1 VGEHRRAHAPD
12 ENPSPSIMPT
22 DLFVAVAGMSAAA
35 VTRAIPPACRSG
47 VDSAR
52 VAGAGDVAVLE
63 CPAWTPR
70 SGARHLVPSCS
81 LLGAGPCSFR
91 FEVSALIGGTW
102 TPWETTATI
111 GAPAFSDT
119 PGGGMHAGEAM
130 ATRALAPDIDTFTA
144 SHPVERARLRV
155 RVRPAGALPNAWT
168 VALSASDLAP
178 RPVETGGKSIP
189 GLAVPA
195 LSQMAEAPEIGERVC
210 SPTCV
215 AMVLGFW
222 GRPVPVREVAAEVFH
237 EGLDR
242 YGVWPAAIH
251 AAARRGVAGY
261 LLRFPD
267 WASAAWC
274 LARGLPVIASIRF
287 EAGELQ
293 GAPIARTDG
302 HLVVVTGADGDH
314 VLVNDPAGPSPGG
327 VPRRYRLEEFCRA
340 WIGRSGVGY
349 VLFPP

>member
-1 VGEHRRAHAPD
+1 M
-12 ENPSPSIMPT
+12 ST

-35 VTRAIPPACRSG
+35 VMGAIPPACRSRP
-47 VDSAR
+47 DAPR
-52 VAGAGDVAVLE
+52 VTIEGDVAVLE
-63 CPAWTPR
+63 APAWTVRP
-70 SGARHLVPSCS
+70 GVRHLVPSCS
-81 LLGAGPCSFR
+81 LLRAGPCSFR
-91 FEVSALIGGTW
+91 FELSALTGGTW
-102 TPWETTATI
+102 TPWATTATV
-111 GAPAFSDT
+111 GPPAFT
-119 PGGGMHAGEAM
+119 EAAVSS
-130 ATRALAPDIDTFTA
+130 ATTCAAPSATGALVPDVDQFTA
-144 SHPVERARLRV
+144 RQPIERVRLRV
-155 RVRPAGALPNAWT
+155 RMRPAGALPAAWT
-168 VALSASDLAP
+168 VVLSASDPTPSPDDGPGP
-178 RPVETGGKSIP
+178 RVP

-293 GAPIARTDG
+293 GAPIARTGG
-302 HLVVVTGADGDH
+302 HLVVITGAEGDE
-314 VLVNDPAGPSPGG
+314 VLVNDPAGPSRGQ
-327 VPRRYRLEEFCRA
+327 VPRRYLREEFCRA